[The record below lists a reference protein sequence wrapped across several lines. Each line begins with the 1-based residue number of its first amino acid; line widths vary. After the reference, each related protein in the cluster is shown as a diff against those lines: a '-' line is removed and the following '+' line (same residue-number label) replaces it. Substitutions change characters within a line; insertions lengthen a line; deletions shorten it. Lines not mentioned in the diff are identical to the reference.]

1 MIYVSKVVN
10 VCYVFVAGPRVAV
23 LREEGSNGD
32 REMAAS
38 LFMVGFETWDVTMQD
53 LIDKKVTVDQFQGI
67 IFPGGFSY
75 AGIYRVALRVNFHY
89 FLTTLNQAVKFPV
102 AYKYPILFLKS

>member
-1 MIYVSKVVN
+1 MCDLCYKVVN

-75 AGIYRVALRVNFHY
+75 AGNQIYCVALCVNFHY
-89 FLTTLNQAVKFPV
+89 FLSTLHQAVEFPV
-102 AYKYPILFLKS
+102 AYKYLILF